1 MPERVEKTVKRGKS
15 VMGGDGTRGDEPVH
29 RLRAWLLPSP
39 PLAVDDEPTWTPLP
53 DPQDEVGEAEAARP
67 AAPPVAS

>member
-1 MPERVEKTVKRGKS
+1 
-15 VMGGDGTRGDEPVH
+15 MGGDGTRGDEPVH